1 MHIKPIALK
10 YSRLFR
16 FEKYA
21 QVVYYDVF
29 SSCFSTEESEIIT
42 LNATQFDLSIMNPTM
57 PPYTLA
63 IVEDEAVIRQEM
75 AFQLQQFGF
84 YVEGF
89 ESAAQLYRFLAVKR
103 LDLVI
108 LDIGLPDEDGI
119 SICKYLREHNASI
132 GIVFVT
138 ARGQRDD
145 IAAGIATGADAYLTK
160 PIDMTEL
167 VQTLQSIA
175 TKRTTQPFP
184 SAIQSTESPWSLD
197 ANAIYLTTPNAQRI
211 RLTLN
216 ESQLLKVLLAK
227 KNQACQHVELFSA
240 IGLPPDALD
249 KHRIEVIISRL
260 IIKIKNQCGIRL
272 PIQSFRGVGYGF
284 ILQD

>member
-1 MHIKPIALK
+1 
-10 YSRLFR
+10 
-16 FEKYA
+16 
-21 QVVYYDVF
+21 
-29 SSCFSTEESEIIT
+29 
-42 LNATQFDLSIMNPTM
+42 MNPTF

-75 AFQLQQFGF
+75 AFQLQHFGF
-84 YVEGF
+84 IVESF
-89 ESAAQLYRFLAVKR
+89 ESATQLYRSLAVKPF
-103 LDLVI
+103 DLVI
-108 LDIGLPDEDGI
+108 LDIGLPEEDGI
-119 SICKYLREHNASI
+119 EICKHLRKHNSTI

-145 IAAGIATGADAYLTK
+145 KTAGLAAGADAYLIK

-167 VQTLQSIA
+167 VQTLQHIA
-175 TKRTTQPFP
+175 TKRTAQPFP
-184 SAIQSTESPWSLD
+184 SAIQPTESSWSLD
-197 ANAIYLTTPNAQRI
+197 SNAIYLITPNAQRI

-216 ESQLLKVLLAK
+216 ESQLLRVLLAK

-260 IIKIKNQCGIRL
+260 IIKIKNHCGIRL
-272 PIQSFRGVGYGF
+272 PIQSFRGVGYGL